1 MEFIDSIEGLEE
13 VYGQVHPAAVL
24 KVADRMTP
32 LYRKWIGASRFCVMS
47 TVGPEGVDGT
57 PRGDVDP
64 VVRELDEQ
72 TLAMPDW
79 RGNNRLDSLR
89 NIVRDGRIALMFMVP
104 GDNIVLRVNGRAK
117 LTADEDLRKSWE
129 QKGKHPA
136 TVILI
141 KIEEIYPQC
150 PKALIR
156 SDLWSPE
163 TWPDRSALPT
173 MGEMI
178 KDHAAWEGPPEPQ
191 EEMEARQAKALY

>member
-13 VYGQVHPAAVL
+13 IYGQVHPAAVL

-32 LYRKWIGASRFCVMS
+32 LYRTWIGASRFCVMS

-57 PRGDVDP
+57 PRGDAGP
-64 VVRELDEQ
+64 VVREIDAQ

-117 LTADEDLRKSWE
+117 LTADEDLRMSWE

-156 SDLWSPE
+156 SRLWSSGDESEGLPSLGDMLTDMSKGDFDGAAFDRNAPE
-163 TWPDRSALPT
+163 R
-173 MGEMI
+173 I
-178 KDHAAWEGPPEPQ
+178 KETIW
-191 EEMEARQAKALY
+191 

>member
-1 MEFIDSIEGLEE
+1 MEFIESIEALEA
-13 VYGQVHPAAVL
+13 VYGEVHPAAVL
-24 KVADRMTP
+24 KVAKRMTP
-32 LYRKWIGASRFCVMS
+32 AYRKWIGASRMCVMS
-47 TVGPEGVDGT
+47 TAGPEGVDGT

-64 VVRELDEQ
+64 VVREIDDQ

-141 KIEEIYPQC
+141 RIDEIYPQC

-156 SDLWSPE
+156 SRLWSSGDESKGLPSLGDMLTEMSKGDFDGAEFDKGLPE
-163 TWPDRSALPT
+163 RLKETIW
-173 MGEMI
+173 
-178 KDHAAWEGPPEPQ
+178 
-191 EEMEARQAKALY
+191 

>member
-1 MEFIDSIEGLEE
+1 MDTIDSIEGLEDI
-13 VYGQVHPAAVL
+13 YGQVHPAAVL
-24 KVADRMTP
+24 KVAKRMTP
-32 LYRKWIGASRFCVMS
+32 LYRKWVGASRFCVMS

-64 VVRELDEQ
+64 VVRELDET

-117 LTADEDLRKSWE
+117 LTADEGLRTSWE

-141 KIEEIYPQC
+141 RIEEIYPQC

-156 SDLWSPE
+156 SRLWSSDDESEGLPSLGDMLTDMSNGDFDGAKFDRDQPE
-163 TWPDRSALPT
+163 RLKETIW
-173 MGEMI
+173 
-178 KDHAAWEGPPEPQ
+178 
-191 EEMEARQAKALY
+191 

>member
-64 VVRELDEQ
+64 VIRELDET

-117 LTADEDLRKSWE
+117 LTADEDLRNSWE

-156 SDLWSPE
+156 SRLWSVGDQSEGLPSLGDMLTDMSKGDFDGAAFDKNQPE
-163 TWPDRSALPT
+163 RLKETIW
-173 MGEMI
+173 
-178 KDHAAWEGPPEPQ
+178 
-191 EEMEARQAKALY
+191 